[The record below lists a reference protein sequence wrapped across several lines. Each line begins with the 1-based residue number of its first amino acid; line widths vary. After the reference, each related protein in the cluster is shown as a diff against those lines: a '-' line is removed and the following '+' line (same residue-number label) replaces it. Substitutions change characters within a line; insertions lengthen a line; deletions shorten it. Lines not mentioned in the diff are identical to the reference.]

1 MKIFLTS
8 YSLKH
13 TVTISR
19 MTDGEYKEVM
29 TLGPFDPCSD
39 DLVEFGDRRKK
50 QQERMEKHGNMSLSA
65 VCPFK
70 KVSE

>member
-1 MKIFLTS
+1 
-8 YSLKH
+8 
-13 TVTISR
+13 

-50 QQERMEKHGNMSLSA
+50 QHERMEKHGNMSLSA

-70 KVSE
+70 KVRMF